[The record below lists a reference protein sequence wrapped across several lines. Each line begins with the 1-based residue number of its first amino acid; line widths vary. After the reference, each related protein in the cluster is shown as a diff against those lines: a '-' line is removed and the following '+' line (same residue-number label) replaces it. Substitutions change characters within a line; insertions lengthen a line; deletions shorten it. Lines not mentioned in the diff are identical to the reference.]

1 MSKYMKN
8 TNGKKILYIL
18 VEKKVKPSKFIE
30 IYRRNC
36 GDINKTLDY
45 FYKYKSLKLKYETNE
60 KDCDDF
66 NCNNGCYQS
75 NNCYQ
80 EVVNFIFKNEV
91 GLLDIGENSYPDILR
106 QIYLPPPLLF
116 FRGNKIKKAQFSIA
130 VVGSRKCTAYG
141 REAAGYISRNLS
153 RIGITVVSGLAI
165 GIDSCAHRAA
175 LEGKGGSIGV
185 LGCGIDIIYPPE
197 NKYLY
202 EEMLSNGSVV
212 TEFLPKTPPLKN
224 NFPVRNRIISGL
236 RRGVVVIEAGEKSGA
251 IITCQMALQQNREVF
266 AIPGNIFN
274 PMSRGCHR
282 LIKSGAKLVESIDD
296 ILEEFSQ
303 YSKSILKLCGNSSYN
318 NHHQANDK
326 QGAKL
331 DKNELKVYELIG
343 YNPKSVEEIVKYSKI
358 EIKEI
363 LRILTSLEIKQLIKE
378 DSFNKYSRL
387 S

>member
-1 MSKYMKN
+1 MKN

-18 VEKKVKPSKFIE
+18 VEKKVKPARFIE
-30 IYRRNC
+30 IYRKNY

-45 FYKYKSLKLKYETNE
+45 FYKYKSLKLEYGTDGE
-60 KDCDDF
+60 DHIDF
-66 NCNNGCYQS
+66 NHS

-80 EVVNFIFKNEV
+80 KVVDFILKNAV

-130 VVGSRKCTAYG
+130 IVGSRKCTAYG
-141 REAAGYISRNLS
+141 REVAGYISRNLS
-153 RIGITVVSGLAI
+153 RIGITVVSGLAV
-165 GIDSCAHRAA
+165 GIDSYAHKAA
-175 LEGKGGSIGV
+175 LEEKGGSIGV

-202 EEMLSNGSVV
+202 EEILSNGSII

-236 RRGVVVIEAGEKSGA
+236 CRGVVVIEAGEKSGA
-251 IITCQMALQQNREVF
+251 IITCEMALQQNREVF
-266 AIPGNIFN
+266 AVPGNVFN
-274 PMSRGCHR
+274 SMSRGCHR

-303 YSKSILKLCGNSSYN
+303 YSEGILKLCGNSSYN
-318 NHHQANDK
+318 NNRQANDK
-326 QGAKL
+326 QSAKL
-331 DKNELKVYELIG
+331 DNNELKVYEFIG

-358 EIKEI
+358 EVKEV

-387 S
+387 F

>member
-1 MSKYMKN
+1 MKSS
-8 TNGKKILYIL
+8 NGKKILYIL
-18 VEKKVKPSKFIE
+18 VEKKVKPARFIE
-30 IYRRNC
+30 IYRKNY

-45 FYKYKSLKLKYETNE
+45 FYKYKSLKLEYKTNGE
-60 KDCDDF
+60 DHIDF
-66 NCNNGCYQS
+66 SHS

-80 EVVNFIFKNEV
+80 EVVDFILKNKV

-130 VVGSRKCTAYG
+130 IVGSRKCTAYG
-141 REAAGYISRNLS
+141 REVAGYISRNLS
-153 RIGITVVSGLAI
+153 RIGITVVSGLAV
-165 GIDSCAHRAA
+165 GIDSYAHKAA

-202 EEMLSNGSVV
+202 EKILSNGSII

-236 RRGVVVIEAGEKSGA
+236 CRGVVVIEAGEKSGA
-251 IITCQMALQQNREVF
+251 IITCEMALQQNREVF
-266 AIPGNIFN
+266 AIPGNVFN
-274 PMSRGCHR
+274 PMSRGCHK

-303 YSKSILKLCGNSSYN
+303 YSGGILKLCGNSSYN
-318 NHHQANDK
+318 NNQQANDK
-326 QGAKL
+326 RSANL
-331 DKNELKVYELIG
+331 DNNELKVYEFIG

-358 EIKEI
+358 EVKEV

-378 DSFNKYSRL
+378 DSFNKYSSL
-387 S
+387 F

>member
-1 MSKYMKN
+1 MKN

-18 VEKKVKPSKFIE
+18 VEKKVKPARFIE

-45 FYKYKSLKLKYETNE
+45 FYKYESLKLEYGTNE
-60 KDCDDF
+60 EDYINF
-66 NCNNGCYQS
+66 NHS

-80 EVVNFIFKNEV
+80 KVVDFILKNEV

-130 VVGSRKCTAYG
+130 IVGSRKCTAYG
-141 REAAGYISRNLS
+141 REVAGYISRNLS
-153 RIGITVVSGLAI
+153 EIGITVVSGLAV
-165 GIDSCAHRAA
+165 GIDSYAHRAA

-185 LGCGIDIIYPPE
+185 MGCGIDIIYPPE

-202 EEMLSNGSVV
+202 EEIPSNGSVI

-236 RRGVVVIEAGEKSGA
+236 CRGVVVIEAGEKSGA
-251 IITCQMALQQNREVF
+251 IITCEMALRQNREVF

-274 PMSRGCHR
+274 QMSRGCHR
-282 LIKSGAKLVESIDD
+282 LIKSGAKLVENIDD

-303 YSKSILKLCGNSSYN
+303 YSKGVLKLCGNSSYN
-318 NHHQANDK
+318 NHHQINDK

-331 DKNELKVYELIG
+331 DNNELKVYEFIG
-343 YNPKSVEEIVKYSKI
+343 YSPKSVEEIVKYSKI
-358 EIKEI
+358 EVKEV
-363 LRILTSLEIKQLIKE
+363 LRILASLEIKQLIKE
-378 DSFNKYSRL
+378 GSFNKYSRL
-387 S
+387 F

>member
-1 MSKYMKN
+1 MKSS
-8 TNGKKILYIL
+8 NGKKILYIL
-18 VEKKVKPSKFIE
+18 VEKKVKPARFIE
-30 IYRRNC
+30 IYRRNY

-45 FYKYKSLKLKYETNE
+45 FYKYKSLKLEYKTNGE
-60 KDCDDF
+60 DHIDF
-66 NCNNGCYQS
+66 NHS

-80 EVVNFIFKNEV
+80 EVVDFILKNEV

-130 VVGSRKCTAYG
+130 IVGSRKCTAYG
-141 REAAGYISRNLS
+141 REVAGYISRNLS
-153 RIGITVVSGLAI
+153 RIGITVVSGLAV
-165 GIDSCAHRAA
+165 GIDSYAHKAA

-202 EEMLSNGSVV
+202 EEILSNGSII

-236 RRGVVVIEAGEKSGA
+236 CRGVVVIEAGEKSGA
-251 IITCQMALQQNREVF
+251 IITCEMALQQNREVF
-266 AIPGNIFN
+266 AIPGNVFN
-274 PMSRGCHR
+274 PMSRGCHK

-303 YSKSILKLCGNSSYN
+303 YSGGILKLCGNSGYN
-318 NHHQANDK
+318 NNRQANDK
-326 QGAKL
+326 QSANL
-331 DKNELKVYELIG
+331 DNNELKVYEFIG

-358 EIKEI
+358 EVKEV

-378 DSFNKYSRL
+378 DSFNKYSSL
-387 S
+387 F

>member
-1 MSKYMKN
+1 MKSS
-8 TNGKKILYIL
+8 NGKKILYIL
-18 VEKKVKPSKFIE
+18 VEKKVKPARFIE
-30 IYRRNC
+30 IYRRNY

-45 FYKYKSLKLKYETNE
+45 FYKYKSLKLEYGTNGE
-60 KDCDDF
+60 DHIDF
-66 NCNNGCYQS
+66 NHS

-80 EVVNFIFKNEV
+80 EVVDFILKNEV

-130 VVGSRKCTAYG
+130 IVGSRKCTAYG
-141 REAAGYISRNLS
+141 REVAGYISRNLS
-153 RIGITVVSGLAI
+153 RIGITVVSGLAV
-165 GIDSCAHRAA
+165 GIDSYAHKAA

-202 EEMLSNGSVV
+202 EEILSNGSII
-212 TEFLPKTPPLKN
+212 TEFLPETPPLKN

-236 RRGVVVIEAGEKSGA
+236 CRGVVVIEAGEKSGA
-251 IITCQMALQQNREVF
+251 IITCEMALQQNREVF
-266 AIPGNIFN
+266 AIPGNVFN
-274 PMSRGCHR
+274 PMSRGCHK

-303 YSKSILKLCGNSSYN
+303 YSGGILKLCGNSGYN
-318 NHHQANDK
+318 NNRQANDK
-326 QGAKL
+326 QSANL
-331 DKNELKVYELIG
+331 DNNELKVYEFIG

-358 EIKEI
+358 EVKEV

-378 DSFNKYSRL
+378 DSFNKYSSL
-387 S
+387 F

>member
-1 MSKYMKN
+1 MKN

-18 VEKKVKPSKFIE
+18 VEKKVKPARFIE
-30 IYRRNC
+30 IYRRNY

-45 FYKYKSLKLKYETNE
+45 FYKYKSLKLEYGTNE
-60 KDCDDF
+60 KDYINF
-66 NCNNGCYQS
+66 NHS

-80 EVVNFIFKNEV
+80 KVVNFILKNEV
-91 GLLDIGENSYPDILR
+91 GLLDISENSYPDILR

-141 REAAGYISRNLS
+141 REVAGYISRNLS
-153 RIGITVVSGLAI
+153 EIGITIVSGLAV
-165 GIDSCAHRAA
+165 GIDSYAHRAA

-202 EEMLSNGSVV
+202 EEILSNGSIV

-236 RRGVVVIEAGEKSGA
+236 CRGVVVIEAGEKSGA
-251 IITCQMALQQNREVF
+251 IITCEMALRQNREVF

-274 PMSRGCHR
+274 PMSRGCHK
-282 LIKSGAKLVESIDD
+282 LIKSGAKLVENIDD

-303 YSKSILKLCGNSSYN
+303 YSEGILKLCGNSSYN
-318 NHHQANDK
+318 NNQQANDK

-331 DKNELKVYELIG
+331 DNNELKVYEFIV
-343 YNPKSVEEIVKYSKI
+343 YSPKSVEEIVKYSKI
-358 EIKEI
+358 EVKEV

-387 S
+387 F

>member
-1 MSKYMKN
+1 MKN

-18 VEKKVKPSKFIE
+18 VEKKVKPARFIE
-30 IYRRNC
+30 IYRRYY

-45 FYKYKSLKLKYETNE
+45 FYKYNSLKLEYGTNE
-60 KDCDDF
+60 KDYIDF
-66 NCNNGCYQS
+66 NPS

-80 EVVNFIFKNEV
+80 KVIDFILKNEV

-141 REAAGYISRNLS
+141 REVAGYISRNLS
-153 RIGITVVSGLAI
+153 EIGITVVSGLAV
-165 GIDSCAHRAA
+165 GIDSYAHRAA

-202 EEMLSNGSVV
+202 EEILSNGSIV

-236 RRGVVVIEAGEKSGA
+236 CRGVVVIEAGEKSGA
-251 IITCQMALQQNREVF
+251 IITCEMALRQNREVF

-274 PMSRGCHR
+274 PMSRGCHK
-282 LIKSGAKLVESIDD
+282 LIKSGAKLVENIDD

-303 YSKSILKLCGNSSYN
+303 YSEGILKLCGNSSYN
-318 NHHQANDK
+318 NNQQANDK

-331 DKNELKVYELIG
+331 DNNELKVYEFIV
-343 YNPKSVEEIVKYSKI
+343 YSPKSVEEIVKYSKI
-358 EIKEI
+358 EVKEV

-387 S
+387 F